1 MSQEVG
7 GGEVAR
13 GDKHHLALPQQRRD
27 ALDQLLV
34 DVGLGGDIDQVRR
47 GDRGQVSG
55 DGVDARRLLLALLP
69 AFPGRGKMAGK
80 SRNRRRDMISLAK
93 EIMNGRRL
101 TQEDDL
107 TVLLEADLESAHG

>member
-1 MSQEVG
+1 M
-7 GGEVAR
+7 
-13 GDKHHLALPQQRRD
+13 LAFIKVVKSCKNIKRLTIQR
-27 ALDQLLV
+27 LYCKLLFV
-34 DVGLGGDIDQVRR
+34 DWLTCASLNREAYEI
-47 GDRGQVSG
+47 VSE
-55 DGVDARRLLLALLP
+55 D

-107 TVLLEADLESAHG
+107 TVLLEADLEELAMGQI